1 MLRRISYFILG
12 IMLGAVAM
20 IYWASNADAVEY
32 SPNGTSGL
40 NLVYNGND
48 DDNAY
53 TVNLPWTINFLGT
66 NYNSVYVGTN
76 GYITFSSP
84 NSTYG
89 GFSASN
95 PSGPHISIYPADR
108 RLYKLYYAEIAA
120 GTAQARFV
128 IRAEGVDYSNA
139 AITHIWEVHFY
150 PGTSYFDIYFVDAPS
165 SGNAGTTGIS
175 NGSTYVSTFTTT
187 ELTGIRINANGTLD
201 VGAPVY
207 SSGITGAQTARKNAE
222 TTQRLNQN
230 GNEINIDQIGDNNN
244 ITIRQGVSATGKNR
258 IELYSN
264 GNSNTYNLNQGY
276 LTDGTVVGG
285 DSSNHYL
292 YLNVTGS
299 NNTITKQ
306 QTGTTNF
313 NETTVSGNTNNLTNI
328 QQGNS
333 PKILF
338 QNIVGNSNTVTTNQ
352 KDTGNHY
359 LDINLTGN
367 GHNVNAIQEG
377 TGNHAATIQFTN
389 SGGASS
395 LNLNQSGATN
405 QTYSIQ
411 QSCTNPA
418 GCSATVTQP

>member
-1 MLRRISYFILG
+1 MLYWNQTGSIALVPTSSY
-12 IMLGAVAM
+12 
-20 IYWASNADAVEY
+20 Y
-32 SPNGTSGL
+32 
-40 NLVYNGND
+40 LVQ
-48 DDNAY
+48 
-53 TVNLPWTINFLGT
+53 
-66 NYNSVYVGTN
+66 
-76 GYITFSSP
+76 
-84 NSTYG
+84 
-89 GFSASN
+89 
-95 PSGPHISIYPADR
+95 PA
-108 RLYKLYYAEIAA
+108 
-120 GTAQARFV
+120 
-128 IRAEGVDYSNA
+128 
-139 AITHIWEVHFY
+139 
-150 PGTSYFDIYFVDAPS
+150 PP
-165 SGNAGTTGIS
+165 
-175 NGSTYVSTFTTT
+175 
-187 ELTGIRINANGTLD
+187 
-201 VGAPVY
+201 APVY
-207 SSGITGAQTARKNAE
+207 SSGITGAQTTRKNAE

-230 GNEINIDQIGDNNN
+230 GNEINIDQIGDNNT

-276 LTDGTVVGG
+276 TTGGTAVGG

-299 NNTITKQ
+299 NNNITKQ

-377 TGNHAATIQFTN
+377 TGSHAATIQFTN

-395 LNLNQSGATN
+395 LNLNQSGSTN

-411 QSCTNPA
+411 QSCVNAA
-418 GCSATVTQP
+418 GCSTTVTQP

>member
-1 MLRRISYFILG
+1 LLFSL
-12 IMLGAVAM
+12 VAQA
-20 IYWASNADAVEY
+20 ITYA
-32 SPNGTSGL
+32 PNGTSGL

-48 DDNAY
+48 DDNSY
-53 TVNLPWTINFLGT
+53 TVNLPWSINFLGT

-76 GYITFSSP
+76 GYITFQSGS
-84 NSTYG
+84 STYG

-95 PSGPHISIYPADR
+95 PAGPHISIYPADR

-139 AITHIWEVHFY
+139 AVTYVWEVHFY
-150 PGTSYFDIYFVDAPS
+150 PGTNYFDIYFVDAPS

-207 SSGITGAQTARKNAE
+207 SSGITNAQQTRKNAE

-230 GNEINIDQIGDNNN
+230 GNEINIDQIGDNNS

-264 GNSNTYNLNQGY
+264 GSSNTYNLNQGY
-276 LTDGTVVGG
+276 LTDGTVMGG
-285 DSSNHYL
+285 DGSNHYL

-359 LDINLTGN
+359 LDINLTGT
-367 GHNVNAIQEG
+367 GHNVNAIQQG
-377 TGNHAATIQFTN
+377 SGNHAATIQFTN

-395 LNLNQSGATN
+395 LNLNQSGSTN